1 MNPIKIITE
10 TLNVTMEELRGGG
23 RKRPLCDARTLLAA
37 ALPATQQQM
46 AEVLGCTQVAVCLM
60 RKKHKTLLA
69 IDPGYRAKW
78 EQIQSKLNS
87 NLKNKVA

>member
-10 TLNVTMEELRGGG
+10 TLGVTMDELRGGG
-23 RKRPLCDARTLLAA
+23 RKRPLCDARTLMVA

-46 AEVLGCTQVAVCLM
+46 ANLLDCSQVAVCLM

-69 IDPGYRAKW
+69 TDPCYLAKW
-78 EQIQSKLNS
+78 KQIQSKLNI